1 MPISIAGKQRKS
13 PDRALRSVASER
25 AKPVLAKLGNEVMPS
40 ATIIKRSSRRERGFT
55 YAMVL
60 VAIVLVGIFAGA
72 ANIMTSRIVQA
83 DREEELM
90 FRGMAYRSAIQRY
103 YLVAKRY
110 PRSLAELVKDPRFAN
125 RTYLRTLYSDPMARK
140 NEGASENGGWLL
152 VRAPDGGIA
161 GVASQSRQEP
171 MKKTNFP
178 PGFEKFE
185 GAKSYAEWIFSH

>member
-1 MPISIAGKQRKS
+1 
-13 PDRALRSVASER
+13 
-25 AKPVLAKLGNEVMPS
+25 
-40 ATIIKRSSRRERGFT
+40 
-55 YAMVL
+55 MVL

-103 YLVAKRY
+103 YAVAKRY
-110 PRSLAELVKDPRFAN
+110 PRSLGELLKDPRFAN
-125 RTYLRTLYSDPMARK
+125 RTYLRTLYSDPMARV
-140 NEGASENGGWLL
+140 NDGSSENGGWLV
-152 VRAPDGGIA
+152 VRSADGGIA

-185 GAKSYAEWIFSH
+185 DAKSYSEWVFAYESRPGARQSAAGVAMQ